1 VVSTLMEAWEV
12 VRAGLVA
19 DSTIKDILYG
29 LPVAINKVADLS
41 ALRDSMAVYGGV
53 VRLLIDH
60 PDQVR
65 FLEDFEANS
74 KKPCRWSVFVKV
86 DGGQRR
92 AGLAPSSPLFKELLN
107 TLFTSPAISVYG
119 FYGHAGDSY
128 ASKSLPE
135 ASSYLSS
142 EVDVVN
148 RAAAAALDMFS
159 GSSVMQVHQQPFVLS
174 VGSTPTAHVVST
186 EARALISK
194 ALHGTVELHA
204 GNYPMLDLQ
213 QRHTS
218 LIDGNNISQ
227 RVIAT
232 ILSYYPGRGDGGRDE
247 ALIDAGAIAFSKDSG
262 PSGGYGEVIGKPWR
276 LDRISQEHGVLQ
288 CTASENVQS
297 ELAVGS
303 KVEVVGQHA
312 CLIAA
317 GHPWFYIV
325 DQDIGGGQ
333 QVVDIWVPWK
343 GW

>member
-1 VVSTLMEAWEV
+1 LNLE
-12 VRAGLVA
+12 R
-19 DSTIKDILYG
+19 
-29 LPVAINKVADLS
+29 
-41 ALRDSMAVYGGV
+41 
-53 VRLLIDH
+53 ID
-60 PDQVR
+60 PR
-65 FLEDFEANS
+65 I
-74 KKPCRWSVFVKV
+74 P
-86 DGGQRR
+86 RR

-204 GNYPMLDLQ
+204 GLSLSLKRQSAMLMMSVGNYPMLDLQ

-317 GHPWFYIV
+317 VRWLPEGLRLFVLI
-325 DQDIGGGQ
+325 
-333 QVVDIWVPWK
+333 
-343 GW
+343 